1 MFLSS
6 TRRTPQRTL
15 LGALAAGALTTG
27 LLGLGAAPA
36 LATTPLPATALGTDC
51 PDFTGG
57 LTNTPLFTD
66 KGVAVFVGGD
76 YTALG
81 GAKESEGVLV
91 SQGSVTIDTGDLMN
105 LGVVGAGSQ
114 FTPPSGSDMVLAAG
128 AVTVKS
134 GRVEV
139 AHRLDKGGN
148 VVAGGAIEGTFELNG
163 GKKTPHSPVPAP
175 QAKALGSELDKVSA
189 DLASKPAT
197 GSLAGKVLIGDGSS
211 AVQVFDVSA
220 EQVAGLRGEVTFE
233 NVGTSA
239 PIVVNVSGRTP
250 DLSLNYI
257 AAGSDRIDAGA
268 ALGKWAPRILWNFPD
283 ATKLTM
289 TSSSQTVGSILAP
302 QADVAQKTHTNGRLY
317 IGGDLTFG
325 GAGASGGL
333 EHHNFPWTG
342 SATLGCEQPTTPKDP
357 GTGGEEKEP
366 EPGTEE
372 ETPAPETPV
381 EEETPAPLATTAPP
395 VPVDK
400 ATPVADPQPSPSATA
415 PAKPAQTASG
425 QEEGGL
431 AATGAQTALIVVVAA
446 ALLAGGTWLVLLAR
460 RKRATS

>member
-1 MFLSS
+1 MFLSP
-6 TRRTPQRTL
+6 TRRTPRRTL

-27 LLGLGAAPA
+27 MLGLGAAPA
-36 LATTPLPATALGTDC
+36 LAATPLPTTALGNEC

-128 AVTVKS
+128 AVTVRS

-163 GKKTPHSPVPAP
+163 GKKSPHSSVPAP
-175 QAKALGSELDKVSA
+175 QAKALRTELGKVSA
-189 DLASKPAT
+189 DLAGKPAT
-197 GSLAGKVLIGDGSS
+197 GSLSGTVLTGDGSS

-220 EQVAGLRGEVTFE
+220 EQVAGLGGAVTFE
-233 NVGTSA
+233 NVGATA
-239 PIVVNVSGRTP
+239 PIVVNVSGATP

-283 ATKLTM
+283 ATQLTM

-325 GAGASGGL
+325 GQGASGGL
-333 EHHNFPWTG
+333 EHHNFPWIG
-342 SATLGCEQPTTPKDP
+342 STTLGCEVPPATVTPPVTEPPTPLTP
-357 GTGGEEKEP
+357 GGKT
-366 EPGTEE
+366 PGTE
-372 ETPAPETPV
+372 
-381 EEETPAPLATTAPP
+381 
-395 VPVDK
+395 VP
-400 ATPVADPQPSPSATA
+400 ATPVVPPTATTPTVPVEKAPPAADPKPAPSATA
-415 PAKPAQTASG
+415 PAKAVPSARN

-460 RKRATS
+460 RKRAAS

>member
-1 MFLSS
+1 MFFSS
-6 TRRTPQRTL
+6 TRRTSQRTL
-15 LGALAAGALTTG
+15 LGTLTTAALTVG
-27 LLGLGAAPA
+27 LVGLGAAPA
-36 LATTPLPATALGTDC
+36 LATTPLPTTALGSSC
-51 PDFTGG
+51 PDFSGG

-114 FTPPSGSDMVLAAG
+114 FTPASGSDMVLAAG

-148 VVAGGAIEGTFELNG
+148 VVAGGAIEGTIELNG
-163 GKKTPHSPVPAP
+163 GKKTPHSSVPAP
-175 QAKALGSELDKVSA
+175 QAKALRAELGKVSA
-189 DLASKPAT
+189 DLADKPAT
-197 GSLAGKVLIGDGSS
+197 GSLAGGTLRGDGSS
-211 AVQVFDVSA
+211 AVQVFDISA
-220 EQVAGLRGEVTFE
+220 EQVAGLGGAVTFE
-233 NVGTSA
+233 NVGATA
-239 PIVVNVSGRTP
+239 PIVVNVSGKAP

-257 AAGSDRIDAGA
+257 AAGSDRIDAGT

-283 ATKLTM
+283 ATNLTM

-333 EHHNFPWTG
+333 EHHNFPWIG
-342 SATLGCEQPTTPKDP
+342 SATLGCEVPPATVNPPVTETPTPKPLTPGTNPPVTEVPGAQVPPVTTPQ
-357 GTGGEEKEP
+357 
-366 EPGTEE
+366 
-372 ETPAPETPV
+372 
-381 EEETPAPLATTAPP
+381 

-400 ATPVADPQPSPSATA
+400 ATPVADPKPAPSATA
-415 PAKPAQTASG
+415 SAAPQAARPAPS

-431 AATGAQTALIVVVAA
+431 AATGAQTAMIVAIAA
-446 ALLAGGTWLVLLAR
+446 ALLAGGTWLVLAAR
-460 RKRATS
+460 RRAAR

>member
-1 MFLSS
+1 MFLSP

-15 LGALAAGALTTG
+15 LGALATGALTTG

-36 LATTPLPATALGTDC
+36 LAATPLPATALGNEC

-114 FTPPSGSDMVLAAG
+114 FTPASGSDMVLAAG

-163 GKKTPHSPVPAP
+163 GKKTPHSSVPAP
-175 QAKALGSELDKVSA
+175 QAKALRTELGKVSA

-197 GSLAGKVLIGDGSS
+197 GSLAGKVLTGDGSA

-220 EQVAGLRGEVTFE
+220 EQVAGLGGEVTFQ

-239 PIVVNVSGRTP
+239 PIVVNVSGATP
-250 DLSLNYI
+250 DLSLNYM
-257 AAGSDRIDAGA
+257 ASGSDRIDAGT

-283 ATKLTM
+283 ATNLTM

-302 QADVAQKTHTNGRLY
+302 QADVEQKTHTNGRLY

-325 GAGASGGL
+325 GQGASGGL
-333 EHHNFPWTG
+333 EHHNFPWIG
-342 SATLGCEQPTTPKDP
+342 SATLGCDVPPATVTPP
-357 GTGGEEKEP
+357 VT
-366 EPGTEE
+366 
-372 ETPAPETPV
+372 ETPQPFTPGEKTPSTPV
-381 EEETPAPLATTAPP
+381 PANPVVPPTATPPTVT
-395 VPVDK
+395 VDK
-400 ATPVADPQPSPSATA
+400 AAPVADPKPSPGATA
-415 PAKPAQTASG
+415 PAKAARTATG

>member
-36 LATTPLPATALGTDC
+36 LAVTPLPATALGSEC

-139 AHRLDKGGN
+139 AHRLEEGGN
-148 VVAGGAIEGTFELNG
+148 VVAGSTIDGTFELNG

-175 QAKALGSELDKVSA
+175 QAKALGTELGKVSA
-189 DLASKPAT
+189 DLASKRAT
-197 GSLAGKVLIGDGSS
+197 GSLAGKVLTGDGTS

-220 EQVAGLRGEVTFE
+220 EQLASLRGEVTFE
-233 NVGTSA
+233 NVGASA
-239 PIVVNVSGRTP
+239 PIVVNVSGKTP
-250 DLSLNYI
+250 SLSLNYI

-302 QADVAQKTHTNGRLY
+302 RADVAQKTHTNGRLY
-317 IGGDLTFG
+317 VGGDLTFG
-325 GAGASGGL
+325 GPGASAGL
-333 EHHNFPWTG
+333 EHHNFPWIG
-342 SATLGCEQPTTPKDP
+342 SSTLGCDVPPTTVIPPITETPETPEPGEETPETPTTPVVPPTTTTPTPPTTPTVPADDDTP
-357 GTGGEEKEP
+357 TADP
-366 EPGTEE
+366 EP
-372 ETPAPETPV
+372 A
-381 EEETPAPLATTAPP
+381 
-395 VPVDK
+395 
-400 ATPVADPQPSPSATA
+400 PSATD
-415 PAKPAQTASG
+415 PAKADETPPG

-431 AATGAQTALIVVVAA
+431 AATGAQTALIVVVAG